1 MKDIRG
7 KRALVT
13 GASIGIGADIARQ
26 LAARGCNLVI
36 VSRTAQ
42 RLHELAAE
50 ITAAHPVSVE
60 VIAMDLAEPGVGE
73 RLHRQVV
80 AAGLDIDI
88 LVNNAGLGLYGEFA
102 GQSLAQIHGMLRLN
116 IDTLTDLTHLFLP
129 AMRQR
134 RFGII
139 LQVGSIASFMPGP
152 LYAAYSASKAY
163 VLSLGE
169 ALNRELKGSGVSCT
183 VLCPGVTATDFFNAA
198 GQDNRYTFYQRLVM
212 MPSAD
217 VARTGIDAAVRGKPS
232 VLPGFLNRLQVFL
245 LRFTPRPLASI
256 LAYHGMKLR

>member
-1 MKDIRG
+1 MKNLKG

-13 GASIGIGADIARQ
+13 GASIGIGADFARQ
-26 LAARGCNLVI
+26 LAALGCDLVI
-36 VSRTAQ
+36 VSRTEV
-42 RLHELAAE
+42 RLRELAAD
-50 ITAAHPVSVE
+50 ITAQHGVAVE

-73 RLHRQVV
+73 RLHREVSTR
-80 AAGLDIDI
+80 GLDIDI

-102 GQSLAQIHGMLRLN
+102 GQQLSQIRGMLRLN

-129 AMRQR
+129 AMLER

-169 ALNRELKGSGVSCT
+169 SLNREIKGTGVSCT
-183 VLCPGVTATDFFNAA
+183 VLCPGVTATEFFSAA
-198 GQDNRYTFYQRLVM
+198 GQGNKYTLYQRLVM
-212 MPSAD
+212 MPPAE
-217 VARTGIDAAVRGKPS
+217 VARIGIDAALRGKPS
-232 VLPGFLNRLQVFL
+232 VTPGFVNKLQVFG
-245 LRFTPRPLASI
+245 LRITPRGLATFM
-256 LAYHGMKLR
+256 AYHAMRMR